1 MPQEEAEAG
10 LRSQSTGGIR
20 SQVKAGVADSLLSI
34 TTPKHGQRVLP
45 LHSSSHRANCLKTR
59 NIVYFWED
67 PVLLINQ
74 RVNTCVA
81 IRRTASS
88 TRANLERWESSP
100 HADFWPVKL
109 PGGGGLRPAVLTPAR
124 ASSKPRSPSMAGTG
138 PRSPRRPWSIVSLTD
153 IKA

>member
-1 MPQEEAEAG
+1 MESEAKSRLGWQTACFPSPPPNMGRETCLFTAHP
-10 LRSQSTGGIR
+10 TG
-20 SQVKAGVADSLLSI
+20 Q
-34 TTPKHGQRVLP
+34 
-45 LHSSSHRANCLKTR
+45 NCLKTR